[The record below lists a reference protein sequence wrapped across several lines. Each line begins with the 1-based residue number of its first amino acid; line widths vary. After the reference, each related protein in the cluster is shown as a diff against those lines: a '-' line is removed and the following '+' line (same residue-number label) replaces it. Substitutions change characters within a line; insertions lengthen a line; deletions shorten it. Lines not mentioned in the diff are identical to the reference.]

1 MSNQGRDAEYTMGR
15 SESET
20 DRLIKQSELYDD
32 VTRRFF
38 LRSGIANGMKV
49 LDVGS
54 GAGDV
59 ALTLAEFVGDEG
71 TVVGVDVN
79 AEILETA
86 KARAAEA
93 GFTNVEFIAGD
104 TRTLELPN
112 DFDAI
117 VGRLVLMY
125 MGEPADAL
133 KHLVTHLRPGGI
145 VAFQEVDFSP
155 YSVAIHPDTPLINDL
170 IEWGR
175 TVFERS
181 GAHVEMGM
189 DLYKAFVDAGLPEPA
204 LHFEAPMGGPKDWPG
219 YAYLENSFRSIL
231 PLIEAYEIATADEVD
246 VDTLAARIQAE
257 VAASKRPIMLP
268 PHVTAHVRLAT

>member
-1 MSNQGRDAEYTMGR
+1 MNNQNKDAEYTMGR

-20 DRLIKQSELYDD
+20 DRLIEQSVLYDD
-32 VTRRFF
+32 VTRRFL
-38 LRSGIANGMKV
+38 LRSGIAKGMKV

-59 ALTLAEFVGDEG
+59 ALTLAEFVGSEG
-71 TVVGVDVN
+71 NVVGVDVN
-79 AEILETA
+79 GDILETA
-86 KARAAEA
+86 KARAAAA
-93 GFTNVEFIAGD
+93 GWTNVEFIAGD

-112 DFDAI
+112 DFDAV

-125 MGEPADAL
+125 MADPADAL
-133 KHLVTHLRPGGI
+133 KHLATHLRPGGI

-155 YSVAIHPDTPLINDL
+155 YTVAVHSDTPLMNNL

-189 DLYKAFVDAGLPEPA
+189 DLYKSFVDAGLPEPS
-204 LHFEAPMGGPKDWPG
+204 LHFEAPMGGPENWPG
-219 YAYLENSFRSIL
+219 FIYLENSFRSIL
-231 PLIEAYEIATADEVD
+231 PLIEAYEIATANEVD
-246 VDTLAARIQAE
+246 VDTLAARIQSE

-268 PHVTAHVRLAT
+268 PHITAHATLPA

>member
-1 MSNQGRDAEYTMGR
+1 MSNQPRDAEYTMGR

-20 DRLIKQSELYDD
+20 DRLIEQSQLYDD
-32 VTRRFF
+32 VTRRFL
-38 LRSGIANGMKV
+38 LRSGISKGMKV

-59 ALTLAEFVGDEG
+59 ALTLAEFVGSDG

-86 KARAAEA
+86 KARADAV
-93 GFTNVEFIAGD
+93 GYTNIEFIAGD

-112 DFDAI
+112 DFDAV

-125 MGEPADAL
+125 MADPADVL
-133 KHLVTHLRPGGI
+133 KHLANHLRPGGI

-155 YSVAIHPDTPLINDL
+155 YSAVVHPDTPLVNDL
-170 IEWGR
+170 IKWAR

-189 DLYKAFVDAGLPEPA
+189 QLYKAFVDAGLPEPV
-204 LHFEAPMGGPKDWPG
+204 LHFEAPMGGPENWPG
-219 YAYLENSFRSIL
+219 FEYLENSFRSIL
-231 PLIEAYEIATADEVD
+231 PLIEAYEIATDDEVD

-257 VAASKRPIMLP
+257 VTASKRPIMLP
-268 PHVTAHVRLAT
+268 PHITAHANLPS